1 MSQSNEP
8 TDSNL
13 RQQKLTACR
22 PHFTLNRLSFIF
34 ITFGTI
40 LICFGVL
47 IFITVNNVN
56 HITIP
61 YSKDSNCNVGSS
73 CTVSFTI
80 DKPIKAPSYG
90 YYILT
95 NYYQNHRRYINSKSD
110 AQLRGETGL
119 SADDLKSECEPL
131 VSDASGLLNPCG
143 LLPNSVFND
152 TFAVYDSGSNL
163 MSTSRN
169 DLVWESD
176 VSKFKNSA
184 GMTKDVTDPTFINWM
199 RSGALPWF
207 KKLHVRFDN
216 DFSTGNYELKVV
228 NNYPVNSFQGTK
240 SFYITESSWVGP
252 DSKFLGYLAL
262 GTGIFALILGFAFLC
277 YLKPASKINHSN
289 L

>member
-1 MSQSNEP
+1 MSQNNEP
-8 TDSNL
+8 IDSSL
-13 RQQKLTACR
+13 RQQKLPACR
-22 PHFTLNRLSFIF
+22 PHFTLNKLSFTFIIF
-34 ITFGTI
+34 GILLIAFGI
-40 LICFGVL
+40 VVL
-47 IFITVNNVN
+47 ITANNVSS
-56 HITIP
+56 ITIP
-61 YSKDSNCNVGSS
+61 YSKDSSCSVGSS
-73 CTVSFTI
+73 CTVPFTI
-80 DKPIKAPSYG
+80 DKPIKTPSYG

-110 AQLRGETGL
+110 DQLRGDTGL

-169 DLVWESD
+169 DLIWESD
-176 VSKFKNSA
+176 LSKFKNSP
-184 GMTKDVTDPTFINWM
+184 GSSTDVTDPTFINWM

-207 KKLHVRFDN
+207 KKLHVRFDT
-216 DFSTGNYELKVV
+216 DFNIGNYELRVV
-228 NNYPVNSFQGTK
+228 NNYPVSSFEGTK

-252 DSKFLGYLAL
+252 DSKFLGYLVL
-262 GTGIFALILGFAFLC
+262 GSGIFALILGFVFLC